1 MIVDN
6 MVVVGAGGI
15 RRKRDLTLRT
25 NYAGIAAKE
34 LSLSRIKIEEKE
46 PWKDAL
52 IGWFSIYCFQL
63 TSDQTSGYENLKTSL
78 SSSSSSSS
86 GRSSPDSRSDRSSST
101 SDSRDHQ
108 RRRRSSSSRSGDS
121 RSDEPSDLSNSNS
134 PTPIISLENDQN
146 FLEIMVGYNHN
157 QRTFIR
163 TFNERRGRTRRQRNS
178 RRFHI
183 IFEEQMTVVNLYFL
197 KYKVFL
203 GRDTLNQQVNQYH
216 QSQAVSAADDLA
228 ETEVDALILTLV

>member
-1 MIVDN
+1 MIVGS
-6 MVVVGAGGI
+6 MMVVGAGGI

-25 NYAGIAAKE
+25 NYAGIATKE

-46 PWKDAL
+46 LWKDAL

-63 TSDQTSGYENLKTSL
+63 TSGQTSGYKNLKTSL

-178 RRFHI
+178 RRFVA
-183 IFEEQMTVVNLYFL
+183 QRMT
-197 KYKVFL
+197 
-203 GRDTLNQQVNQYH
+203 
-216 QSQAVSAADDLA
+216 AVD
-228 ETEVDALILTLV
+228 